1 MTNSWVRSVAAAVA
15 VVVGSAASS
24 VSALVLHP
32 AGDGAVVT
40 RPADAVV
47 GQWLGSNQASLVV
60 VSPDYAVTTRHQS
73 GGIGTLVSI
82 DGTQYKVDAIT
93 NHPTADLRVVKL
105 VTLADMP
112 ANLTDFVSIYTDT
125 DEASQTAVF
134 GGYGE
139 GRGSAVAGG
148 YNWAGAGSR
157 SLRWGSNVIDNTG
170 TAGGSFPSDV
180 LIADFDSD
188 ANGALGEATLA
199 TGDSGGGYFLF
210 DSGEWKVAA
219 LHRAVANPG
228 QALYSPTP
236 EYIDGVR
243 LSSYSTFIN
252 GVVPEP
258 TSGALLL
265 GALIGLSARRRRA

>member
-1 MTNSWVRSVAAAVA
+1 MTNGWARSVAAAVA
-15 VVVGSAASS
+15 VVGSAALP

-60 VSPDYAVTTRHQS
+60 VSPDYAVTTQHQG

-82 DGTQYKVDAIT
+82 DGTQYKVNAIT

-105 VTLADMP
+105 VTLADTP

-125 DEASQTAVF
+125 DEAGQTAVF

-170 TAGGSFPSDV
+170 TAGANDV
-180 LIADFDSD
+180 LIADFDSH

-265 GALIGLSARRRRA
+265 GTLIGLSARRRRA